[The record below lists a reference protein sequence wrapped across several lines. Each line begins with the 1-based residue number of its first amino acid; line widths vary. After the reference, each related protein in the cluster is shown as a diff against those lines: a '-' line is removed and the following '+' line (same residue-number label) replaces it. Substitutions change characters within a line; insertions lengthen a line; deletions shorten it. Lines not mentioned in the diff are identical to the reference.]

1 MEVTLIPISGMFRHP
16 VDGAHAAQVLRE
28 RGFSSVA
35 IRPIASSGKASP
47 KQSPRR
53 AAIAGACGVLLVMLI
68 SGWFAGAA
76 VDKVFGAIVVTSVM
90 LGALL
95 LLLVVSSHTSQRVRR
110 YPRQCAVV
118 LTVHCRTEDEPA
130 VAETLRDN
138 GAVEVRLPIH
148 H

>member
-1 MEVTLIPISGMFRHP
+1 MEVTLIPVSGMFRHP
-16 VDGAHAAQVLRE
+16 VDGAHAARVLRE

-35 IRPIASSGKASP
+35 IRPVANSGKANP
-47 KQSPRR
+47 KETPRR
-53 AAIAGACGVLLVMLI
+53 AAIAGAWGVVLLMLI

-76 VDKVFGAIVVTSVM
+76 VDKVLGAIVVASVI

-95 LLLVVSSHTSQRVRR
+95 LLLIRLSRTPQSVRR
-110 YPRQCAVV
+110 YPRRNGVV

-138 GAVEVRLPIH
+138 GAVEVRLPIYD
-148 H
+148 